1 MLHNFQMNSPDFKVL
16 TFDVAGTLIDF
27 ETGILNWFQPH
38 LEQLDLEVDEEE
50 ILNAFAKTEA
60 HYLKILPKSS
70 FTGLLPV
77 IYSDMM
83 RSWRF
88 SPGEDEGIYFQ
99 ESVKDWPPFLDTIK
113 ALKELKKNF
122 TLVAVSNCDSSYLE
136 WMSSS
141 VGHPFDTMI
150 CSDMVGANKTRS
162 SSFYSSF
169 EAARVPGF

>member
-1 MLHNFQMNSPDFKVL
+1 MNFQYGFKQDPVKPSNPELHNFQMNSPDFKVL

-60 HYLKILPKSS
+60 HYFKILPKSS

-83 RSWRF
+83 
-88 SPGEDEGIYFQ
+88 
-99 ESVKDWPPFLDTIK
+99 
-113 ALKELKKNF
+113 
-122 TLVAVSNCDSSYLE
+122 
-136 WMSSS
+136 
-141 VGHPFDTMI
+141 
-150 CSDMVGANKTRS
+150 
-162 SSFYSSF
+162 
-169 EAARVPGF
+169 